1 MRLVNDMN
9 LYGYEIQR
17 DSDLVHHGIKGM
29 RWGVRRYQNED
40 GSLTSAGARRYGTN
54 LDINNK
60 SRVNIA
66 NIRLGEARR
75 RLDTAKS
82 NNSTNTTRIA
92 ELQGRV
98 RSAKKAKSMAGA
110 YDRGAKRV
118 ARGETI
124 IGNKVKSRMAIVGAI
139 AATRF
144 YNSPAGR
151 NLRLKAI
158 HNTRIYAPGM
168 AKTVDIMDKYA
179 PVAISALA
187 IGYSAKKSV
196 DNSNI
201 RSYYSQT
208 ARGTNTIKSVG
219 SQEYADVA
227 KRRKEN
233 S

>member
-1 MRLVNDMN
+1 MN

-17 DSDLVHHGIKGM
+17 DSDLMHHGIKGQH
-29 RWGVRRYQNED
+29 WGVRRYQNED
-40 GSLTSAGARRYGTN
+40 GTLTSAGARRYGTN
-54 LDINNK
+54 LDINDK
-60 SRVNIA
+60 SRANIA

-75 RLDTAKS
+75 RLDTAKR
-82 NNSTNTTRIA
+82 NNETNATRIA

-98 RSAKKAKSMAGA
+98 RSAKKAKSMAKS

-124 IGNKVKSRMAIVGAI
+124 IGNKVKSRIAIAGAI
-139 AATRF
+139 AAKRF
-144 YNSPAGR
+144 YNSPAGL

-158 HNTRIYAPGM
+158 NNTRVYAPGM
-168 AKTVDIMDKYA
+168 AKTVDIIDKYA
-179 PVAISALA
+179 PVAITALSL
-187 IGYSAKKSV
+187 GYTAKKTV

-201 RSYYSQT
+201 RNYYSQT
-208 ARGTNTIKSVG
+208 ARGTNSIKSVG
-219 SQEYADVA
+219 SQEYADVV

>member
-1 MRLVNDMN
+1 MN
-9 LYGYEIQR
+9 LYGYDIFREN
-17 DSDLVHHGIKGM
+17 DLMHHGIKGM

-40 GSLTSAGARRYGTN
+40 GTLTSAGAKRYGAN
-54 LDINNK
+54 LDINDK

-75 RLDTAKS
+75 RLDTAKR
-82 NNSTNTTRIA
+82 NNETNATRIA

-98 RSAKKAKSMAGA
+98 RGAKKAKSMARS

-139 AATRF
+139 AARRF
-144 YNSPAGR
+144 YDSPAGR
-151 NLRLKAI
+151 QMRLSAI
-158 HNTRIYAPGM
+158 HTTRIYAPGM
-168 AKTVDIMDKYA
+168 AKTVDMIDKYA
-179 PVAISALA
+179 PVAITALSL
-187 IGYSAKKSV
+187 GYAAKKTV
-196 DNSNI
+196 DNANI
-201 RSYYSQT
+201 RNYYSQT
-208 ARGTNTIKSVG
+208 ARGTNSIKSVG